1 MPDNDVWP
9 PKPDL
14 PDPLTEYD
22 GLIAAKLAALP
33 EAKRSR
39 LLLMKA
45 LRDEEG
51 IELRQAFAVVNNY
64 CDRNGVVVRSKTNKM
79 FAWSN
84 FSLVLVAMV
93 LNFFNL
99 YLSYRRDAILGVP
112 HSHASFLA
120 FRGEQLAISYAVAA
134 LLFLNVIVLVIRFR
148 RNRKK

>member
-22 GLIAAKLAALP
+22 GLIAEKLAALP

-45 LRDEEG
+45 MRDEEG
-51 IELRQAFAVVNNY
+51 MNLREAFAVVNNY
-64 CDRNGVVVRSKTNKM
+64 CDRNGVQVRSKTNKM

-84 FSLVLVAMV
+84 FGLVLVAMV

-112 HSHASFLA
+112 PHHVAFLA
-120 FRGEQLAISYAVAA
+120 FRREQLAISYTVVA
-134 LLFLNVIVLVIRFR
+134 LIFLNLIVLVIRFR
-148 RNRKK
+148 KNRQK